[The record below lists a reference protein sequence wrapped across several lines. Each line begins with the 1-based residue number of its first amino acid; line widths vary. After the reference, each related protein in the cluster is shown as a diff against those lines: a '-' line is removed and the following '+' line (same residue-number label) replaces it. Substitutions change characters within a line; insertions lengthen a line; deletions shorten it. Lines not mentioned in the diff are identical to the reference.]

1 MCALPIEK
9 YKEGYSNHRWNPFTD
24 ADMAIDKTED
34 NLYIPSSSPYLI
46 QLLELPRKDTPTTI
60 TVWCYDIGAYF
71 TEVLT
76 APAQSEFRVD
86 YPPTDGEGTGL
97 VEFNQNDAGK
107 QVKIVYKATGS
118 PVLEEFLDT
127 KISWPAETPTDR
139 QIAVFLSSLNNF
151 AWRSNPLRYFHE
163 DNVVYNSAGEDES
176 SMLFRFKKAA
186 TEGKVLLELK
196 GAKLHQAYYSELK
209 RHLHAAGTLGQPTHT
224 HGKNTLAGTQ
234 PTHYH
239 QYYYYSGATILDNT
253 TNAGDDAVTI
263 TGDMAAAGGDA
274 ITGSTANTGVGAKT
288 YPNALNVY
296 VDGVDKTSQIL
307 EKAGMAALGDGTSS
321 HAFVTTGTGEMDITD
336 LITSDGFHELKIT
349 EPQNAGGRCLLHM
362 ELS

>member
-1 MCALPIEK
+1 MPLPTERF
-9 YKEGYSNHRWNPFTD
+9 KESYANWRKNVFTD

-34 NLYIPSSSPYLI
+34 NLYIPASSPYLI
-46 QLLELPRKDTPTTI
+46 QLLEVPRKNTPTSI
-60 TVWCYDIGAYF
+60 TVWCYDTGTYF

-76 APAQSEFRVD
+76 APAQSQFRVD
-86 YPPTDGEGTGL
+86 YPPADGEGTGL

-118 PVLEEFLDT
+118 PVLEEFLNT
-127 KISWPAETPTDR
+127 KISWPAGTPTDR

-209 RHLHAAGTLGQPTHT
+209 QHLHSAGSLGQPTHV
-224 HGKNTLAGTQ
+224 HGKGTLAGTQ
-234 PTHYH
+234 PNHYH
-239 QYYYYSGATILDNT
+239 QYWFTSQGSLQNT
-253 TNAGDDAVTI
+253 GNAGNDAVAI

-274 ITGSTANTGVGAKT
+274 ITGSTANAGGSPKT
-288 YPNALNVY
+288 YPNALKVY
-296 VDGVDKTSQIL
+296 IDGVDKTSQIL
-307 EKAGMAALGDGTSS
+307 AKCGLAALGDGTSS

-336 LITSDGFHELKIT
+336 LITSDGFHEIKIT
-349 EPQNAGGRCLLHM
+349 EPQNAGGRCLLHL
-362 ELS
+362 ELY